1 METFGLLKILTS
13 LLDKTS
19 QSPLSPSSAPPSSD
33 GAPRVNA
40 DEKEKNDFSF
50 PSQERENAFVKLM
63 ERHRTQSKRIDE
75 REKKR

>member
-13 LLDKTS
+13 LLDKTA
-19 QSPLSPSSAPPSSD
+19 QSPLLPSSTPPSSD
-33 GAPRVNA
+33 DAPHANA
-40 DEKEKNDFSF
+40 DEKEKNDFPF

-63 ERHRTQSKRIDE
+63 ERHQTQSKRIDE